1 MLVLARKV
9 GESIMI
15 GDQVELIVVSVEKD
29 VVRLGIKAPKHMQ
42 VYRKELYEMVKQSNE
57 EASKTALKPDQLKH
71 LLKKKGT

>member
-1 MLVLARKV
+1 
-9 GESIMI
+9 MI